1 MSDKTEQQFENPQIQ
16 LADTPKHEDLVLQPI
31 AKRYWNI
38 IVIRLLIRFLAIGVV
53 IFSLILSIDPL
64 NAYLWPVLII
74 YLLVVG
80 LSFYWQRTAF
90 PKRGFAIRKHD
101 IIYRRGVLS
110 TIKTIV
116 PFQRVQHVAVNESF
130 LSRKYGLAQLQV
142 FTAGGS
148 SSDIKI
154 SGLEKED
161 AERMKSQI
169 MLHMVEPQQN
179 A

>member
-1 MSDKTEQQFENPQIQ
+1 MSDKTEHQFENPQIQ
-16 LADTPKHEDLVLQPI
+16 LADIPKHEDLVIQPI
-31 AKRYWNI
+31 AERYWNI
-38 IVIRLLIRFLAIGVV
+38 IVIRLLIRFLVIGVV
-53 IFSLILSIDPL
+53 IFSLILSINPL

-80 LSFYWQRTAF
+80 LSFYWQRMAF

-154 SGLEKED
+154 SGLKKED